1 MRMRWN
7 SVILGLGLTGAVINL
22 PMANAQ
28 SSTNPSPAA
37 AKSRSDAL
45 KAAKARAVA
54 RSKNADNRPQLPQ
67 RSLEMKPP
75 VQIAPPRM
83 SLPPAPPLPPP
94 PLPGQ
99 PSRYQV
105 TTIEVAD
112 SIFKVTATPDG
123 KEVYAVGT
131 LVAGSFQKLK
141 KVMVANPK
149 AETLYIASPGGLV
162 IEGGMAAH
170 FIRSR
175 AMNVTAVNLCSS
187 SCTMVLAAGKER
199 TAQAGA
205 RIGFHKSYSP
215 YVSRYYPPE
224 KKGLEAVSDIIFRQS
239 YEKSGIAPD
248 FIDKALAIPSTT
260 LWHPP
265 HELLRAAGIL
275 SRRPK
280 DKDQPKV
287 LVTAQS
293 RASVA
298 ERLFEVPFWKN
309 AYRANPS
316 ATDQAIDH
324 AWMSASLTG
333 ASNSAQADALQ
344 YLTDR
349 IIVTIPA
356 LPDTSL
362 GQVAIALDRYYAK
375 KVADGRSFCNG
386 FESGQSDF
394 FGTGYAAIS
403 PAQEALII
411 ELLRAPEV
419 MAELSEAQSLA
430 ALANLMIEVGVADDV
445 SSSDILSIGA
455 YGGQC
460 KTISKIYAHI
470 VKMNDV
476 DRART
481 MRGMIA
487 LPTALSKLTQR
498 PSY

>member
-7 SVILGLGLTGAVINL
+7 SVIFGLGLTGAVINL

-28 SSTNPSPAA
+28 SSTDPAPTMS
-37 AKSRSDAL
+37 KSRADAL

-54 RSKNADNRPQLPQ
+54 RAKKAENLPQ
-67 RSLEMKPP
+67 VPPRSREMKPP
-75 VQIAPPRM
+75 VLSAPPRL
-83 SLPPAPPLPPP
+83 SPPP
-94 PLPGQ
+94 PIPGQ

-105 TTIEVAD
+105 MQIEVTD
-112 SIFKVTATPDG
+112 SVFKVTATPDG

-131 LVAGSFQKLK
+131 LVAGSFKKLK
-141 KVMVANPK
+141 KVLVANPK

-187 SCTMVLAAGKER
+187 SCTMILAAGKER
-199 TAQAGA
+199 TAQAST

-215 YVSRYYPPE
+215 YISRYYPPE

-248 FIDKALAIPSTT
+248 FIDKALAVPSTT

-265 HELLRAAGIL
+265 HEMMRSAGIL
-275 SRRPK
+275 SRQPK
-280 DKDQPKV
+280 EKDQPKV
-287 LVTAQS
+287 ILATQS
-293 RASVA
+293 RESIA
-298 ERLFEVPFWKN
+298 EKLFQNPFWKN

-324 AWMSASLTG
+324 AWMSVSINVLPNTSEAY
-333 ASNSAQADALQ
+333 AFQ

-349 IIVTIPA
+349 LIVA
-356 LPDTSL
+356 LPGLPDANL

-394 FGTGYAAIS
+394 FGTGYTAIS
-403 PAQEALII
+403 PAQVALII

-419 MAELSEAQSLA
+419 MSELSEAQSLA
-430 ALANLMIEVGVADDV
+430 ALASLMIEVGVADDV
-445 SSSDILSIGA
+445 SSADILSIGV

-460 KTISKIYAHI
+460 KTISKIYAHV

-498 PSY
+498 PAY